1 MNMKQYLMENAGMSY
16 DEHLRKEWALIGEN
30 FINDYE
36 TYGEEVVEIYSSL
49 LGESGKTL
57 VEAIVENKDLLVEAS
72 ATLNAGDVPGMAGR
86 GSKISGWTRAFGNSF
101 RIGPDKAAVGKE
113 LAKTVGSKNTGA
125 LGAAGGVF
133 QSLWGKI
140 KAFGA
145 KIPAALKGFAS
156 KGIAFFAAN
165 PWAGVVAALG
175 AAGLG
180 FVAARKLLKK
190 AGRKITPEQEA
201 ELKAKLSAEKAKDE
215 KAK

>member
-16 DEHLRKEWALIGEN
+16 DDYLRKEWALIGEN

-36 TYGEEVVEIYSSL
+36 TYGEEVVEIYSTL
-49 LGESGKTL
+49 LGESGKVL
-57 VEAIVENKDLLVEAS
+57 VETIIENKDLLMEADTTTNVGELPLFG
-72 ATLNAGDVPGMAGR
+72 AR
-86 GSKISGWTRAFGNSF
+86 SKIRGWDRFANTFRNIAAKPGN
-101 RIGPDKAAVGKE
+101 KE
-113 LAKTVGSKNTGA
+113 LVKDAASKNTGA

-145 KIPAALKGFAS
+145 KIPAALKGFAQ

-180 FVAARKLLKK
+180 FAAARKLLKK
-190 AGRKITPEQEA
+190 SGRKITPEQEA

-215 KAK
+215 KVK